1 MEKTHTKE
9 TAEALLRDLPSVL
22 GAYVRE
28 DINGHPREVHLLVGP
43 GPNVRVLAQDVR
55 DLLQERLGVPID
67 QRIISIAQLTESL
80 PEFSGETAVA
90 DTIAIAPTEPRV
102 IYRGVEV
109 NRGMSGVHV
118 RVRLEWRGK
127 LVVTDAVELD
137 ISDGRMRAAARA
149 VIQNTNAMC
158 GERVRFELE
167 SASTL
172 RALDRE
178 YVLVV
183 VLAAAPEFGRKP
195 LTLVGAQPVE
205 HEVEEAAALAT
216 LKALNRVLTKLLDT
230 T

>member
-9 TAEALLRDLPSVL
+9 AAEALLRDLPSVL

-28 DINGHPREVHLLVGP
+28 DVNGHPREVHLLVGP

-55 DLLQERLGVPID
+55 DLLQERLRVPVD

-80 PEFSGETAVA
+80 PEFGAEAALAETTGV
-90 DTIAIAPTEPRV
+90 APTEPRL

-137 ISDGRMRAAARA
+137 VADGRLRAAARA
-149 VIQNTNAMC
+149 VIQNTNAIC
-158 GERVRFELE
+158 GERIRFELE
-167 SASTL
+167 SASSL
-172 RALDRE
+172 RALDQD
-178 YVLVV
+178 YVLVA
-183 VLAAAPEFGRKP
+183 VLAASPEYGRKP
-195 LTLVGAQPVE
+195 LALVGAQPVE

-216 LKALNRVLTKLLDT
+216 LKALNRVLAKVLETV
-230 T
+230 